1 MVSPYVGIIQIRL
14 WVWASQ
20 PTLSLLLQA
29 PLLIAINLTHIPR
42 NCKRLF
48 ARASAAR
55 YPVNDRR
62 ASASGSS
69 APGKLTDMICFFPL
83 FAVY

>member
-14 WVWASQ
+14 RVWASQ

-48 ARASAAR
+48 ARASAAE
-55 YPVNDRR
+55 N
-62 ASASGSS
+62 AINKSNK
-69 APGKLTDMICFFPL
+69 GKSLVTLIFLSQSEVKKP
-83 FAVY
+83 